1 MIYYLRIIFI
11 FRKKSWFFPSYFNL
25 LKGFFSF
32 RLLPLSTLGLHMN
45 KGLGRNL
52 ESKTWIRLLKKKN
65 VFPFGV
71 IEYLLHVKNASSH
84 CYLILLATIIKKKKL
99 TNPLQLSFAPITF
112 LILKIHCKYSVIKL
126 KLRYG

>member
-11 FRKKSWFFPSYFNL
+11 FRKKKLILSLFNL

-32 RLLPLSTLGLHMN
+32 RLLPLSTLGLHVN

-52 ESKTWIRLLKKKN
+52 GSKTWIRLLKKIY
-65 VFPFGV
+65 FPLGV
-71 IEYLLHVKNASSH
+71 IEYLLHVKNVSSH
-84 CYLILLATIIKKKKL
+84 CYLIVLATNIKKKKL

-112 LILKIHCKYSVIKL
+112 LIPKIYCEHSVIKL
-126 KLRYG
+126 KLHYG